1 MISGDTVDDKPTESK
16 KPSKVDVEIP
26 CVDNKKTKYWHESTI
41 LEFASGN
48 AD

>member
-1 MISGDTVDDKPTESK
+1 MISGDTVDDKPTKSK
-16 KPSKVDVEIP
+16 KPREVDLEFA
-26 CVDNKKTKYWHESTI
+26 CVDKKKAKYWHESTI